1 MPLTLLGFTLQRF
14 SLLISRG
21 CLSAPL
27 PLVAF
32 SVDGSHL
39 LVRCLSFYSLSL
51 PCQGIPSE
59 EGASQDRLRGLQRGL
74 QEK

>member
-14 SLLISRG
+14 SLLIIRG
-21 CLSAPL
+21 GLSAPL

-32 SVDGSHL
+32 SVDGSCL
-39 LVRCLSFYSLSL
+39 LLRCFSFCSLSL

-59 EGASQDRLRGLQRGL
+59 EGA
-74 QEK
+74 